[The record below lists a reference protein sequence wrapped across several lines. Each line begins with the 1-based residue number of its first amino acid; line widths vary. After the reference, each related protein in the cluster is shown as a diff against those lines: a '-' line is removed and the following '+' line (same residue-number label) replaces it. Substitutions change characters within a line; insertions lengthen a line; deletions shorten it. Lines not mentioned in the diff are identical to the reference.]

1 MDAPLDPD
9 GSFILNGS
17 EKYSSLMLKK
27 NYTISIRF
35 ILWKLKLKY
44 KPLYRLIWKWHLNY
58 LGGWQL
64 NLHNKVLFN
73 CIYYALEIW
82 LLYVSVEQFCK
93 MEFIKFTVDV
103 SGGLCDDIK
112 LRCSFHCSFYFKD
125 LVDFMAMTLI
135 VHVGCDCSRENG
147 NTVYVFAKKDS
158 KYIYTG

>member
-1 MDAPLDPD
+1 MLYSIYCLFNGLIDHDPCELNGCPLDPD

-17 EKYSSLMLKK
+17 EKYSSLMLKKK

-82 LLYVSVEQFCK
+82 LVVCFCGA
-93 MEFIKFTVDV
+93 V
-103 SGGLCDDIK
+103 LQ
-112 LRCSFHCSFYFKD
+112 
-125 LVDFMAMTLI
+125 
-135 VHVGCDCSRENG
+135 NG
-147 NTVYVFAKKDS
+147 VYKVQ
-158 KYIYTG
+158 